1 MSTMDREQARR
12 ILITYR
18 LGEAAPHGSELAE
31 ALAVADRD
39 PELSAWLEAQ
49 LRFDRTVRTRVRSVV
64 PPTHLRAAILSQPPR
79 RIGPSRWATP
89 LGWAL
94 AAALAL
100 MSGTTVWLSY
110 RSESGGSIAQ
120 AASGPATSDSFRKA
134 MATLL
139 TDGVYSLQVQST
151 SLEEL
156 RRFIA
161 TRGGSANAPI
171 PSSLEALNSL
181 GCQVFSWNGHQATLI
196 CFTSS
201 TLGLVHLVILEGSLP
216 DAQGNAPV
224 LAQASGWNTALWQ
237 ESGRTYLLCARV
249 ADAELHR
256 LVGG

>member
-1 MSTMDREQARR
+1 MTTMNREQARR

-31 ALAVADRD
+31 ALAVADSD

-49 LRFDRTVRTRVRSVV
+49 LRFDRTVRSRVRSV
-64 PPTHLRAAILSQPPR
+64 PPPSHLREAILSQTPR
-79 RIGPSRWATP
+79 RSRQPRWATP

-100 MSGTTVWLSY
+100 MSGTAVWLSY
-110 RSESGGSIAQ
+110 NPGSGGSSPQ
-120 AASGPATSDSFRKA
+120 AASGPATGESFRKA
-134 MATLL
+134 MAIML
-139 TDGVYSLQVQST
+139 TDGVYSLQVQSR

-161 TRGGSANAPI
+161 ANGGAGNAPI

-201 TLGLVHLVILEGSLP
+201 TLGYVHLVILEGSLP
-216 DAQGNAPV
+216 DAPDNAPM
-224 LAQASGWNTALWQ
+224 LAQASGWNTALWK
-237 ESGRTYLLCARV
+237 ESGRTYLLCARS
-249 ADAELHR
+249 ADAELR
-256 LVGG
+256 TLVGG

>member
-1 MSTMDREQARR
+1 MSTMDRDQARR

-31 ALAVADRD
+31 ALAMADRD

-49 LRFDRTVRTRVRSVV
+49 LRFDRTVRSRVRSVA
-64 PPTHLRAAILSQPPR
+64 PPSHLREAILSQPPR
-79 RIGPSRWATP
+79 RSRRPRWAPP

-100 MSGTTVWLSY
+100 MSGTAVWLSY
-110 RSESGGSIAQ
+110 NPGSDGSSPQ
-120 AASGPATSDSFRKA
+120 SASGPATGESFRKA
-134 MATLL
+134 MATML
-139 TDGVYSLQVQST
+139 TDGVYSLQVQSR

-161 TRGGSANAPI
+161 ANGGAGNAAI

-201 TLGLVHLVILEGSLP
+201 THGYVHLVILEGSLP
-216 DAQGNAPV
+216 DVQGNAPV
-224 LAQASGWNTALWQ
+224 LAQAAGWNTALWQ
-237 ESGRTYLLCARV
+237 ESGRTYLLCARGT
-249 ADAELHR
+249 DPELHT
-256 LVGG
+256 LIGG

>member
-31 ALAVADRD
+31 ALAMADRD

-49 LRFDRTVRTRVRSVV
+49 LRFDRTVRARVRSVA
-64 PPTHLRAAILSQPPR
+64 PPTHLQAAILSQRPR

-89 LGWAL
+89 LGWAM
-94 AAALAL
+94 AAALVL
-100 MSGTTVWLSY
+100 MSGAAIWLSY
-110 RSESGGSIAQ
+110 NPESGGSSHQ
-120 AASGPATSDSFRKA
+120 AASGPATGETFRKA
-134 MATLL
+134 MAVML
-139 TDGVYSLQVQST
+139 TDGVYSLQVQSR

-156 RRFIA
+156 RRYITA
-161 TRGGSANAPI
+161 NGGAGNAAI

-181 GCQVFSWNGHQATLI
+181 GCQVFSWDGHQATLI

-201 TLGLVHLVILEGSLP
+201 TYGLVHLVILEGSLP
-216 DAQGNAPV
+216 DVQGNAPV
-224 LAQASGWNTALWQ
+224 LAQAAGWNTALWQ
-237 ESGRTYLLCARV
+237 ESGRTYLLCARGT
-249 ADAELHR
+249 DPELHT